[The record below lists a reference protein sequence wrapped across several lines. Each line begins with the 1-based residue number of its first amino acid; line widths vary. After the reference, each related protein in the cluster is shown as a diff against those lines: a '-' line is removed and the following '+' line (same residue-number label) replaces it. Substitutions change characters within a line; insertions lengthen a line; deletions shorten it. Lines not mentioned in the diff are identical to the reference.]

1 MDGNK
6 ACYLVSYKF
15 TEVAGIY
22 PITPASSMAEN
33 IDQMSKTSRPRS
45 YLLKS
50 NLVPQ
55 AWEQRTS
62 FSRAPEVTEI
72 GHHVFKEVF
81 SVEYIFF
88 SCHFLIFPKC
98 IVCGYRKIP
107 ASWVWVIN

>member
-1 MDGNK
+1 
-6 ACYLVSYKF
+6 
-15 TEVAGIY
+15 
-22 PITPASSMAEN
+22 
-33 IDQMSKTSRPRS
+33 MSKTPRPRS

-88 SCHFLIFPKC
+88 LILATPHSMWDLT
-98 IVCGYRKIP
+98 VP
-107 ASWVWVIN
+107 